1 MQVLIGLPAV
11 ISRRS
16 WRLIQLWMEEV
27 SLVRLIMRSCYLIE
41 LSIGSFAL
49 PRWSQKR
56 MVLAPLTRGAHA
68 A

>member
-1 MQVLIGLPAV
+1 MQVLIGLLAV

-41 LSIGSFAL
+41 LSIGSFVHVYTEVSTSGVYTI
-49 PRWSQKR
+49 P
-56 MVLAPLTRGAHA
+56 T
-68 A
+68 